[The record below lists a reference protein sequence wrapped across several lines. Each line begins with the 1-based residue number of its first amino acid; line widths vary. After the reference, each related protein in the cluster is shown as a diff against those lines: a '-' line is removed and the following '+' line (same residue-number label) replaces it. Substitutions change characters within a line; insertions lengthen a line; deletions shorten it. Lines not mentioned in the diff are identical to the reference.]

1 MVYAHEYGL
10 RGGVRSSGAESQ
22 WEASKDPWRASA
34 LNCST
39 AFCPCHKILM
49 KDPLLSVTAA
59 GNDPQEH
66 PAPMH
71 EASTRRSCRKWSL
84 SFPVWGDREAT
95 ALILGSVL
103 ITTAGNAFWG
113 LAVVCGGSQSV
124 ALADLE
130 FSIYEERSA
139 CVRPLSS
146 LAIFKAC
153 VTMPTTINL

>member
-10 RGGVRSSGAESQ
+10 RGGVRPSGAG
-22 WEASKDPWRASA
+22 APVGSKQGSWRASA

-39 AFCPCHKILM
+39 AFWPCHRILM
-49 KDPLLSVTAA
+49 KDPLLTVTAA

-113 LAVVCGGSQSV
+113 LAVVCGGVLVCSPGWPGIQYLWREV
-124 ALADLE
+124 CLPPPRQ
-130 FSIYEERSA
+130 FSCY
-139 CVRPLSS
+139 
-146 LAIFKAC
+146 F
-153 VTMPTTINL
+153 